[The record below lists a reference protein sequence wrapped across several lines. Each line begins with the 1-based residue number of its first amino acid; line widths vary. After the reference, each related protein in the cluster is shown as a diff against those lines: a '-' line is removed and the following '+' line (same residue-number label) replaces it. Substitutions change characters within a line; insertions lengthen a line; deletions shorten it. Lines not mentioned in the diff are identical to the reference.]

1 MKGQTIIAIVFA
13 SLLSAYVL
21 FALIFFPTQTPDVP
35 CKKVEITIE
44 DQKQRA
50 YVKPQE
56 LQQYVLTNHGELVGH
71 DVEEIPLLSIEQTL
85 LKHPM
90 LREAEVWY
98 SPEGVLHMEVEQ
110 REPVLRVMGGENYY
124 VDSDRRR
131 MPVRNTTAAYVPVV
145 TGRVSQRF
153 ATGELYDF
161 VCWMEQDN
169 YWRAQIEQINVVSP
183 TYIELVPRVGSGIV
197 VLGNL
202 DNYQGKLRKLKK
214 LYTDGFSTFGWT
226 DYAEIDLRFRGQV
239 VCRR

>member
-1 MKGQTIIAIVFA
+1 MKGQTVIAIVFA

-21 FALIFFPTQTPDVP
+21 FALIFFPLQASSVP
-35 CKKVEITIE
+35 CKKVEIQIE

-71 DVEEIPLLSIEQTL
+71 DVDEIPLLSIEQTL

-98 SPEGVLHMEVEQ
+98 SPEGVLHMQVEQ
-110 REPVLRVMGGENYY
+110 REPVLRVMGAENYY

-131 MPVRNTTAAYVPVV
+131 MPVRSTTAAYVPVV
-145 TGRVSQRF
+145 TGRVPQRF
-153 ATGELYDF
+153 ATGELFDF
-161 VCWMEQDN
+161 ICWMEQDN

-183 TYIELVPRVGSGIV
+183 TYIELVPRVGSGVV

-214 LYTDGFSTFGWT
+214 LYTDGFSAFGWT
-226 DYAEIDLRFRGQV
+226 DYSEIDLRFRGQV